1 MPAGYIICDA
11 REFTYGRLIKQRD
24 EFIKNDIRFTDDKR
38 PGKQDLYRVGA
49 IGKAEAVCA
58 ALDLIKDEA
67 KSRGSTVGK

>member
-11 REFTYGRLIKQRD
+11 REF
-24 EFIKNDIRFTDDKR
+24 DIRFTDDKR

-67 KSRGSTVGK
+67 KSCGSSVGK

>member
-1 MPAGYIICDA
+1 M
-11 REFTYGRLIKQRD
+11 IKQRD

-67 KSRGSTVGK
+67 KSRGSSVGK